1 MRLPHDHRDAAGLAL
16 CHPTFIVFVVPL
28 GETCRL
34 TQFTTFRLIHTPNTA
49 ITTELF
55 GERLK
60 AGTQARL
67 QQYQLCR
74 DKTQSAE
81 TSTSGGKIT
90 ASMT

>member
-1 MRLPHDHRDAAGLAL
+1 
-16 CHPTFIVFVVPL
+16 
-28 GETCRL
+28 
-34 TQFTTFRLIHTPNTA
+34 
-49 ITTELF
+49 LF